1 MAESNIQ
8 PTRCYIY
15 IRVSTAMQVEGFS
28 LDAQRDKLRTYAKLQ
43 GMVIAGEYSDEGK
56 SGKSVE
62 GRPEFR
68 QMLDDIENGR
78 DGVSF
83 VLVFKL
89 SRFGRNAADVL
100 STLQRMQDYGVN
112 LICVEDG
119 IDSSKD
125 SGKLVISVL
134 SAVAEIERENIL
146 VQTMEG
152 RRQKAREGKWNGGFA
167 PYGYRLEDGKL
178 VIAEDEAEVIRI
190 IYDKF
195 IHTNMG
201 MNKIAAWLNQQ
212 GFQKKKR
219 QNNTLDAFSASF
231 VKGVLDNPVY
241 CGKLAY
247 GRRKNEKISGK
258 RNEYHIVK
266 QDNYMLYDG
275 IHEAIISET
284 DWELAQHKRK
294 ETGVKSAKTHSLEH
308 ENILSGILRC
318 PICGGAMYG
327 NVNRKKRADGSL
339 YKDYFFYACKHRL
352 RVDGDPCDYRK
363 QWNQT
368 VVDDAV
374 AELIRS
380 LVQNPKFEEAIRA
393 KINSTVDTAELQT
406 ELDSLR
412 KQLRQLNGATDK
424 LGQEMDALDVT
435 DRHYDRKRSDM
446 QRRMESLYDRADE
459 TESHIDEI
467 QTRIRNINQQR
478 ISGERVYQYLQCF
491 DKLYEQF
498 TDIEKKEF
506 MGSFVERVDI
516 FPDRL
521 PNGRFLRHIKFRF
534 PVYFQGQMVDE
545 ISWDKESIV
554 ETIVLLQRENS

>member
-1 MAESNIQ
+1 MNINHIA
-8 PTRCYIY
+8 PTKCYLY
-15 IRVSTAMQVEGFS
+15 TRVSTAMQVDGFN
-28 LDAQRDKLRTYAKLQ
+28 LDAQRDRLRAYAKAQ

-56 SGKSVE
+56 SGKSVA
-62 GRPEFR
+62 GRPEFL
-68 QMLDDIENGR
+68 QMLDDIENGK
-78 DGVSF
+78 DDVSF

-100 STLQRMQDYGVN
+100 TTLQSMQDYGVN
-112 LICVEDG
+112 LVCVEDG

-178 VIAEDEAEVIRI
+178 VIAEDEAEVIRA

-201 MNKIAAWLNQQ
+201 MNKITIWLNQH
-212 GFQKKKR
+212 FEKKKR
-219 QNNTLDAFSASF
+219 QNNTLDAFSAKF

-247 GRRKNEKISGK
+247 GRRKTEKVSGK
-258 RNEYHIVK
+258 RNEYHVVK
-266 QDNYMLYDG
+266 QADYMLHKG

-284 DWELAQHKRK
+284 DWELAQEKRTA
-294 ETGVKSAKTHSLEH
+294 TGVKSVKTHSLGH
-308 ENILSGILRC
+308 EYILAGILRC
-318 PICGGAMYG
+318 PVCGGPMYG
-327 NVNRKKRADGSL
+327 NVSRKPKPDGSF
-339 YKDYFFYACKHRL
+339 YKDYFYYACKHRL
-352 RVDGDPCDYRK
+352 QVDGHKCNYRK
-363 QWNQT
+363 QWKQAD
-368 VVDDAV
+368 VDDAV

-380 LVQNPKFEEAIRA
+380 LVENPRFENAIRE
-393 KINSTVDTAELQT
+393 KINAKVDTAELQT

-412 KQLRQLNGATDK
+412 KQLRQSNGAADK
-424 LGQEMDALDVT
+424 LGQEIDALDVT

-446 QRRMESLYDRADE
+446 RRRVEALYDQIDE
-459 TESHIDEI
+459 TEAQIDEI

-478 ISGERVYQYLQCF
+478 ITGKRVYQYLQCF

-498 TDIEKKEF
+498 TDAEKKEF
-506 MGSFVERVDI
+506 MRSFVKQIDI
-516 FPDRL
+516 YPENLPD
-521 PNGRFLRHIKFRF
+521 GRFLKHIKFQF
-534 PVYFQGQMVDE
+534 PVYFQGQMVEE
-545 ISWDKESIV
+545 ISWDKESTV
-554 ETIVLLQRENS
+554 ETVLLLSKH

>member
-1 MAESNIQ
+1 
-8 PTRCYIY
+8 
-15 IRVSTAMQVEGFS
+15 
-28 LDAQRDKLRTYAKLQ
+28 
-43 GMVIAGEYSDEGK
+43 
-56 SGKSVE
+56 
-62 GRPEFR
+62 
-68 QMLDDIENGR
+68 MLDDIENGK

-152 RRQKAREGKWNGGFA
+152 RQQKAREGKWNGGFA

-178 VIAEDEAEVIRI
+178 MIAADEAEVIRA

-201 MNKIAAWLNQQ
+201 MNKIAAWLNQH
-212 GFQKKKR
+212 FQKKKR
-219 QNNTLDAFSASF
+219 QNNTLDAFSATF
-231 VKGVLDNPVY
+231 VKGVLDNPIY
-241 CGKLAY
+241 SGKLAY
-247 GRRKNEKISGK
+247 GRRKTEKVSGK
-258 RNEYHIVK
+258 RNEYHVVK
-266 QDNYMLYDG
+266 QADYMLHTG
-275 IHEAIISET
+275 IHEAIISEA
-284 DWELAQHKRK
+284 DWELAQQKRK
-294 ETGVKSAKTHSLEH
+294 ATGVKSFKTHSLEH

-352 RVDGDPCDYRK
+352 RVDGDLCNYRK

-393 KINSTVDTAELQT
+393 KINSKVDTAELQT

-478 ISGERVYQYLQCF
+478 ISGETVYQYLQCF
-491 DKLYEQF
+491 DELYDKF
-498 TDIEKKEF
+498 NDVEKKEF
-506 MGSFVERVDI
+506 MNSFVERVDI
-516 FPDRL
+516 YPERL
-521 PNGRFLRHIKFRF
+521 PDGRFLKHIKFRF
-534 PVYFQGQMVDE
+534 PVYFQGQIVDE
-545 ISWDKESIV
+545 ISWDKESTV
-554 ETIVLLQRENS
+554 EAIVLLQGRPS

>member
-1 MAESNIQ
+1 MTANGVQ
-8 PTRCYIY
+8 PIKCYIY
-15 IRVSTAMQVEGFS
+15 TRVSTAMQVDGFS

-43 GMVIAGEYSDEGK
+43 GMVIAGEYSDEGR

-62 GRPEFR
+62 GRPEFC
-68 QMLDDIENGR
+68 QMLDDIETGR

-178 VIAEDEAEVIRI
+178 MIAEDEAEIIRV
-190 IYDKF
+190 IYDKY
-195 IHTNMG
+195 IHTSMG

-212 GFQKKKR
+212 GYQKKKR

-247 GRRKNEKISGK
+247 GRRKSEKVSGR
-258 RNEYHIVK
+258 RNEYHVVK
-266 QDNYMLYDG
+266 QTDYMLYDG
-275 IHEAIISET
+275 IHEAIISEE
-284 DWELAQHKRK
+284 DWALAQQKRK
-294 ETGVKSAKTHSLEH
+294 ATGIKSPKMHSLEH
-308 ENILSGILRC
+308 ENILSAILHC
-318 PICGGAMYG
+318 PVCGSPMYG
-327 NVNRKKRADGSL
+327 NVNRKKKADGSL

-352 RVDGDPCDYRK
+352 RVNGHRCDYRK

-368 VVDDAV
+368 VIDDAV

-393 KINSTVDTAELQT
+393 KINSKVDTAELQT

-412 KQLRQLNGATDK
+412 KQLRQISGATDK

-446 QRRMESLYDRADE
+446 QKRMESLYDQMSE

-467 QTRIRNINQQR
+467 QTRIRNIKQQR
-478 ISGERVYQYLQCF
+478 ISGERVYQYLQHF
-491 DKLYEQF
+491 DKLYDKF
-498 TDIEKKEF
+498 TDAEKKEF
-506 MGSFVERVDI
+506 MNSFVERVDI
-516 FPDRL
+516 YPERL
-521 PNGRFLRHIKFRF
+521 PDGRFLKHIKFRF
-534 PVYFQGQMVDE
+534 PVYFQGQIVDE
-545 ISWDKESIV
+545 IGWDNESTV
-554 ETIVLLQRENS
+554 ETVCLLVQEKK